1 MERHRLALLTALAV
15 FAVPAAAQA
24 APVKIGPKPSSV
36 GSASATI
43 EVANPNRYAL
53 RGTATVLADGAKAA
67 SRSVKLRKRSVTD
80 VARP

>member
-24 APVKIGPKPSSV
+24 APVKIGPKPTSV
-36 GSASATI
+36 SPASATI

-53 RGTATVLADGAKAA
+53 RGTVTVTAGTTKAA
-67 SRSVKLRKRSVTD
+67 SQSFEAVP
-80 VARP
+80 AA